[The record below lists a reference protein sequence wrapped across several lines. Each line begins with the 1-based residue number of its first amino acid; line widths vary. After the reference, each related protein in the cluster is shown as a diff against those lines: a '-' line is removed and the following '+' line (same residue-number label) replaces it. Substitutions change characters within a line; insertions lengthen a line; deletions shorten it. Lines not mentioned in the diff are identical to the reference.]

1 MKDNQPDPQN
11 LEGGPMVTSIPLR
24 FNIVSEIIANDH
36 LKSMLNKSTNKGV
49 YHPYVSKLVPKAK
62 HSPFGDFP
70 KELMTKK
77 SKEEDFAID
86 VHENS
91 QAGTSSNA
99 FPSKGLGT
107 GGKCSSKLKPKAK
120 RGMVPPKAGSLMRRA
135 IPPTNFRREYDV
147 GNLPVHLNHGHE
159 GGKLQWKTKPSQL
172 NYNLYLPLFFEG
184 LREKQDP
191 YRFIAVQ
198 GTFDLLDEGE
208 ANIGKVIPQL
218 IIPIKG
224 NNRCITLSCS

>member
-1 MKDNQPDPQN
+1 MNEPQPQQDPQG
-11 LEGGPMVTSIPLR
+11 LEGGPMGPAIPMR

-36 LKSMLNKSTNKGV
+36 LKSMLNKTSNKGV
-49 YHPYVSKLVPKAK
+49 YHPYVSKLVPRAK

-70 KELMTKK
+70 KELMIKTKK
-77 SKEEDFAID
+77 DEDFTID

-99 FPSKGLGT
+99 FITKGLGT
-107 GGKCSSKLKPKAK
+107 GGKCTSKLRPKAK
-120 RGMVPPKAGSLMRRA
+120 RGMVPPKAGSIMKRP
-135 IPPTNFRREYDV
+135 IPPTNFRREYDI
-147 GNLPVHLNHGHE
+147 GSLPVQLNHGHQ
-159 GGKLQWKTKPSQL
+159 GGKLLWRKKVSQL
-172 NYNLYLPLFFEG
+172 NYNFYLPLFFEG

-198 GTFDLLDEGE
+198 GTFDMLDEGE
-208 ANIGKVIPQL
+208 AYIGNVIPQL

-224 NNRCITLSCS
+224 ITVE

>member
-1 MKDNQPDPQN
+1 MTEEPQPQQDQQD
-11 LEGGPMVTSIPLR
+11 LQGGLAVTSIPIR

-36 LKSMLNKSTNKGV
+36 LKSMLNKTANKGV
-49 YHPYVSKLVPKAK
+49 YHPYVSKLVPRAN

-70 KELMTKK
+70 KEYINKK
-77 SKEEDFAID
+77 PKEEDFSID
-86 VHENS
+86 VYENS

-99 FPSKGLGT
+99 FVTKGLGT
-107 GGKCSSKLKPKAK
+107 GGKCTSKQKPKAK
-120 RGMVPPKAGSLMRRA
+120 RYPAPPKAGSTFKRP
-135 IPPTNFRREYDV
+135 IPPTNFRRVYDV
-147 GNLPVHLNHGHE
+147 GDLPVQLNHGHQ
-159 GGKLQWKTKPSQL
+159 GNGKLLWKKKVSQI
-172 NYNLYLPLFFEG
+172 NYNFYLPLFFEG

-198 GTFDLLDEGE
+198 GTFDMLEDNE

-224 NNRCITLSCS
+224 NIR

>member
-1 MKDNQPDPQN
+1 MKEGQPQEDPQN

-36 LKSMLNKSTNKGV
+36 LKSMLNKTTNKGV
-49 YHPYVSKLVPKAK
+49 YHPYVSKLVPRAK

-70 KELMTKK
+70 KDLITKK
-77 SKEEDFAID
+77 TEKEDFSID

-91 QAGTSSNA
+91 QAGTSSNV
-99 FPSKGLGT
+99 FITKGLGT
-107 GGKCSSKLKPKAK
+107 GGKCTSKLKPKVK
-120 RGMVPPKAGSLMRRA
+120 RKMIAPKAGATMKRP

-147 GNLPVHLNHGHE
+147 GNLPVQLNHGHQ
-159 GGKLQWKTKPSQL
+159 GGKLLWRTKVSQL

-198 GTFDLLDEGE
+198 GTFDMLDEGE

-224 NNRCITLSCS
+224 ITAA